1 MTDRPRDAATA
12 EGLAGKYLTFNLASE
27 QYGLEILKV
36 REIIGMTDITPVPC
50 MPEHLKGVIN
60 LRGRVIPVVDLRRR
74 FGMPPTDR
82 TRETCIIVVTLGGR
96 DMGAIVDR
104 VSEVVTLSPQDIGE
118 TPAFGTGVRTE
129 FILGMG
135 KAPQRVTILLNIDNV
150 LVDEALASPGLVA

>member
-1 MTDRPRDAATA
+1 MTDRPKDTTAA
-12 EGLAGKYLTFNLASE
+12 EGLAGKYLTFNLAPE

-50 MPEHLKGVIN
+50 VPEHLKGVIN

-74 FGMPPTDR
+74 FGMPPADR
-82 TRETCIIVVTLGGR
+82 TRETCIIVVTLDGR
-96 DMGAIVDR
+96 DMGVVVDS
-104 VSEVVTLSPQDIGE
+104 VSEVVTLSPDDIGE

-135 KAPQRVTILLNIDNV
+135 KASERVTILLNVDNV
-150 LVDEALASPGLVA
+150 LADEALETPGLVA